1 MFALIVASCGRE
13 PMGVMPAKT
22 WEDITI
28 QVETRPPLLEKGMNE
43 FLVIA
48 TKLDRRPAHNL
59 LVSLRINED
68 GQWHQAIQDGE
79 VGVYRRAI
87 NTAMPKTD
95 VLFVRIARDNREGIF
110 EFPLAEQKPR

>member
-1 MFALIVASCGRE
+1 
-13 PMGVMPAKT
+13 MGVMPAKT

-48 TKLDRRPAHNL
+48 TKTDKRPAHNL
-59 LVSLRINED
+59 VVSLRIND
-68 GQWHQAIQDGE
+68 SGPWHQAIQDGE

-87 NTAMPKTD
+87 NTSMPKTD
-95 VLFVRIARDNREGIF
+95 VLFVRLVRDNREGIL
-110 EFPLAEQKPR
+110 EFPLGEQQAH